1 LLAAYTNED
10 PATPNQIL
18 LVYIQNITLL
28 SIDPPKSRISY
39 KIGDAGLYF
48 VNGMMNDPTNPYL
61 AYLFT
66 TDKNIASG
74 TFGVF
79 KMDFNSTSLKY
90 VYTTFT
96 MSSGF

>member
-1 LLAAYTNED
+1 MLAASTNED

-18 LVYIQNITLL
+18 LVYIQNITLF
-28 SIDPPKSRISY
+28 SIDAPESIISY
-39 KIGDAGLYF
+39 KIGYAGLFF
-48 VNGMMNDPTNPYL
+48 VNGMMNDPTNSYL

-79 KMDFNSTSLKY
+79 KMDFNPTSLKY